1 MDFYKHQMSVMK
13 DLPGLREVT
22 GNIPEEYHEAVNE
35 KKKCRLYNRVF
46 ESDHY
51 RKIRIL
57 YYDGGPNTQVFNSLL
72 YPRYEHDLPVLGI
85 DFLAFGKKKHLTV
98 MDFQPLHDSHVVD
111 FEPTL
116 QSIKSNYPELGGKMS
131 SKFYDE
137 TQFFS
142 PELLFARFEDPSV
155 VHEKLLPAFT
165 EYLSYH
171 IDMIKTNKP
180 NPAIANQIYEKQ
192 REYDIYSAERDPATG
207 MFAGMFG
214 KEWADT
220 FVYDHLFELSRH

>member
-1 MDFYKHQMSVMK
+1 MDFYSHQMKVMET
-13 DLPGLREVT
+13 LPGLREVT
-22 GNIPEEYHEAVNE
+22 HTLPEQFTFACND
-35 KKKCRLYNRVF
+35 KKKCRLHNRVF

-85 DFLAFGKKKHLTV
+85 DFLAFSKKKHLTV
-98 MDFQPLHDSHVVD
+98 MDFQPLHEDGGAHAVD
-111 FEPTL
+111 FEPSL
-116 QSIKSNYPELGGKMS
+116 RSIKSNYPELGGKMS

-142 PELLFARFEDPSV
+142 PEILFARFEDEGIV
-155 VHEKLLPAFT
+155 GDKLYPAFK
-165 EYLSYH
+165 EYLDCH
-171 IDMIKTNKP
+171 IDMIKGNKP
-180 NPAIANQIYEKQ
+180 DPTVAPKIFERQ
-192 REYDIYSAERDPATG
+192 RAYDIYSAERDPATG

-214 KEWADT
+214 KEWADE
-220 FVYDHLFELSRH
+220 FVYNHV

>member
-1 MDFYKHQMSVMK
+1 MSVMEK
-13 DLPGLREVT
+13 LPGLREIT
-22 GNIPEEYHEAVNE
+22 GNIPEEFHEAVNE
-35 KKKCRLYNRVF
+35 KKKCRLHNRVF

-72 YPRYEHDLPVLGI
+72 YPRYCHDLPVLGI

-98 MDFQPLHDSHVVD
+98 MDFQPLHEGGSPHAFD
-111 FEPTL
+111 FEPSL
-116 QSIKSNYPELGGKMS
+116 RSIKSRYPELGGRMS
-131 SKFYDE
+131 TKFYDE

-142 PELLFARFEDPSV
+142 PEMLFARFEDPSIV
-155 VHEKLLPAFT
+155 SDKLLPAFK
-165 EYLSYH
+165 EYLASH
-171 IDMIKTNKP
+171 IGMVKGDRP
-180 NPAIANQIYEKQ
+180 NPEVEGKMRERQ

-214 KEWADT
+214 KEWADN
-220 FVYDHLFELSRH
+220 FVYDHLFELSRQ